1 MKFQKDITL
10 LSHTLQTAIIGLFN
24 EANDNHNLLS
34 HILLILKYYILIS
47 REKRTLKINILIANL
62 MKVRKREKQI
72 SICTI
77 SRREAYKKVVH
88 CRYIFASILII
99 HRGWM
104 GRGFFVCFICLYAFL
119 LFACMLFYIYL
130 FISVIVVDCTL
141 V

>member
-34 HILLILKYYILIS
+34 HILLILKYYIPIS

-104 GRGFFVCFICLYAFL
+104 GIGFFVCFICLYAFL
-119 LFACMLFYIYL
+119 IVSLYAFLYIFVSFSY
-130 FISVIVVDCTL
+130 CC
-141 V
+141 